1 MRRRVMAIY
10 VDGKKVAGFGAGG
23 GKVPIVTSPP
33 SDEKITFWLNTE
45 TPVED
50 IPAIDPPGAAEKALE
65 DAKKYTNEYAPAK
78 PQAIPAFPPKSE
90 KIPSGFFRFLKAS
103 APAPIAFSPRRSA
116 AQIRLH
122 RRLQALPP
130 LSGG

>member
-1 MRRRVMAIY
+1 MAIY

-50 IPAIDPPGAAEKALE
+50 IPAIDPPGAA
-65 DAKKYTNEYAPAK
+65 
-78 PQAIPAFPPKSE
+78 
-90 KIPSGFFRFLKAS
+90 
-103 APAPIAFSPRRSA
+103 
-116 AQIRLH
+116 
-122 RRLQALPP
+122 
-130 LSGG
+130 